1 MNLLTGVRILDLS
14 RVLAGPY
21 CTAMLADLGAEVVK
35 VEPPGGDDARHLGP
49 FKAGESV
56 YFALNNRAKQS
67 LCLDLKAPGGRDLLH
82 RLAEQAD
89 VVIENFR
96 PGVAQKLGVDYD
108 RLSAINP
115 RLIYLSISGFG
126 QAGPLAHR
134 PAYDLIV
141 QAMSG
146 LMSVTGWPDGPPTRV
161 GESLGDIAAG
171 MFGAWAIA
179 VALFARERTG
189 RGQYLDVAMF
199 DSLFALEVTSLA
211 RYMASGQ
218 VPSRVGNR
226 HPVSTPF
233 DTYHASDGLVVI
245 AVANDPLFRKLA
257 ELMGRPD
264 LAADARFESDDK
276 RTDHEPLVRDAIE
289 SWTRGQS
296 VAEVCAA
303 CEAAGIPVAPIWD
316 VAQAAGSDHVHA
328 RGLLRPLRHPVF
340 GDVEFTAQPVR
351 FSGALPSPPKPEPR
365 LGQDSATVLKNWL
378 HLPTEE
384 ITVLECTGVIR
395 GSASPDYSRT
405 AANNPG

>member
-1 MNLLTGVRILDLS
+1 MNLLTGVRVLDLS

-21 CTAMLADLGAEVVK
+21 CTALFADLGAEVVK

-56 YFALNNRAKQS
+56 YFALNNRAKKS
-67 LCLDLKAPGGRDLLH
+67 LCLDLKAAGGRELLH
-82 RLAEQAD
+82 RLVQRAD
-89 VVIENFR
+89 VVVENFR
-96 PGVAQKLGVDYD
+96 PGVAQRLGVDYE
-108 RLSAINP
+108 RLSALNP

-126 QAGPLAHR
+126 QIGPLAHR

-161 GESLGDIAAG
+161 GESLGDLAAG
-171 MFGAWAIA
+171 LFGAWAIA

-189 RGQYLDVAMF
+189 HGQYLDVAMF

-211 RYMASGQ
+211 RYIATQ
-218 VPSRVGNR
+218 QAPSRVGNR

-233 DTYHASDGLVVI
+233 DTYRASDGLVVI
-245 AVANDPLFRKLA
+245 AVANDALFRRLG
-257 ELMGRPD
+257 ELMRRPD
-264 LAADARFESDDK
+264 LATDERFESDAN
-276 RTDHEPLVRDAIE
+276 RTEHEPFVREAIE

-316 VAQAAGSDHVHA
+316 VAQAAASDHVRA
-328 RGLLRPLRHPVF
+328 RGLLRTLRHPLF
-340 GDVEFTAQPVR
+340 GEMEFPTQPVR
-351 FSGALPSPPKPEPR
+351 FSGTSPDPPRAEPR
-365 LGQDSATVLKNWL
+365 LGEDSANVLTGWL
-378 HLPTEE
+378 HLTPEE
-384 ITVLECTGVIR
+384 IAALERTGVIR
-395 GSASPDYSRT
+395 GSSSPSG
-405 AANNPG
+405 AG